1 MEREYAAMKRPR
13 GVTVLAC
20 LYFVVAFSVLFTL
33 VPSQA
38 FNPLQHQRL
47 LAQSVAFLVIAITLG
62 IALLRMKRWSRWLA
76 ITISAAQ
83 LLSVVYGVAVAHSS
97 SPAGRLALRIWFA
110 VWAIWYLTRP
120 QVKAAFQSA

>member
-1 MEREYAAMKRPR
+1 MERPR

-20 LYFVVAFSVLFTL
+20 LYFLAAFSFLFTL

-47 LAQSVAFLVIAITLG
+47 LAQSVAFLIIAITLG
-62 IALLRMKRWSRWLA
+62 IALLKMKPWSRWLA

-83 LLSVVYGVAVAHSS
+83 LASVLYEVAVAHSAIAAWRVGLS
-97 SPAGRLALRIWFA
+97 SLFP
-110 VWAIWYLTRP
+110 V
-120 QVKAAFQSA
+120 